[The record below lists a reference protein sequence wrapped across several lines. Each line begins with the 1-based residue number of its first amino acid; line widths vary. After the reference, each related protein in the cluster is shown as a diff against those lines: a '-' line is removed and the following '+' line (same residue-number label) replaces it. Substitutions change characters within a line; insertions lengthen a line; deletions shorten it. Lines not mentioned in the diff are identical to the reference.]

1 LDEDAYLA
9 LLLQGL
15 VVRADMASSSE
26 LVLTFSPHRR
36 VIIAVDHD
44 GDLVFAEEDIPIC

>member
-1 LDEDAYLA
+1 VEDPYLA

-15 VVRADMASSSE
+15 VARVEMASSNE
-26 LVLTFSPHRR
+26 LILTFSPHRR
-36 VIIAVDHD
+36 VIIAVDSD